1 MALKVLLLRK
11 QKELKEKELNELR
24 AKDADFERREAELTA
39 AVDEV
44 ENDEQR
50 AALDEMVTAFDAE
63 RTAHRAAVAAA
74 EQAVAG
80 IGEEIRALE
89 AAQETGTRKPAPT
102 PDDEERKDDK
112 KMSTRSEH
120 AVANIRAYGKM
131 TAEERSAFAA
141 REDVKGFLTSV
152 REAMQSKRAI
162 NNVGLTVPEVMLGL
176 LRENVLHYSKLYKHV
191 TVSRIRGEGR
201 VVIAGG
207 IPEAVWTECCG
218 NLNELTLGFNDAA
231 FGCWKLGG
239 YFVVC
244 NANLEDSDLDLAAEI
259 LTTLGQ
265 SIGYTDDKTILYGT
279 GTNMPLGIVPRL
291 AQTAQPAGYPATART
306 WVDLHET
313 NVVTIPNTATGL
325 GLFQQIALAAAKAKG
340 AYARGE
346 KVWVMNETTYS
357 FIQAQAMSIDASGAI
372 VSGINGTMP
381 VVGGV
386 IEVLPDSLIP
396 DYNIIMGYYELYR
409 MVERAGE
416 QYATSDQVFFLSDQ
430 TAFKATVRWDGQP
443 LIAEAF
449 VLIGINGT
457 APTTSVAFAQDGAN
471 EPKAVILPA
480 TATVAVGGTIQLN
493 PAIMPYGVSTTLT
506 WVSGTTGK
514 ATVDNTGKVTGVDAG
529 TSVITVTTGNGL
541 TAQCTVTVTA

>member
-63 RTAHRAAVAAA
+63 RTAHRDAVAAA

-80 IGEEIRALE
+80 IDEEIRGLE
-89 AAQETGTRKPAPT
+89 EAQETGTRKPT

-176 LRENVLHYSKLYKHV
+176 LRENVLRYSKLYRHV

-218 NLNELTLGFNDAA
+218 DR
-231 FGCWKLGG
+231 KS
-239 YFVVC
+239 VV
-244 NANLEDSDLDLAAEI
+244 
-259 LTTLGQ
+259 
-265 SIGYTDDKTILYGT
+265 
-279 GTNMPLGIVPRL
+279 
-291 AQTAQPAGYPATART
+291 
-306 WVDLHET
+306 
-313 NVVTIPNTATGL
+313 
-325 GLFQQIALAAAKAKG
+325 
-340 AYARGE
+340 
-346 KVWVMNETTYS
+346 
-357 FIQAQAMSIDASGAI
+357 
-372 VSGINGTMP
+372 
-381 VVGGV
+381 
-386 IEVLPDSLIP
+386 
-396 DYNIIMGYYELYR
+396 
-409 MVERAGE
+409 
-416 QYATSDQVFFLSDQ
+416 
-430 TAFKATVRWDGQP
+430 
-443 LIAEAF
+443 
-449 VLIGINGT
+449 
-457 APTTSVAFAQDGAN
+457 
-471 EPKAVILPA
+471 
-480 TATVAVGGTIQLN
+480 
-493 PAIMPYGVSTTLT
+493 
-506 WVSGTTGK
+506 
-514 ATVDNTGKVTGVDAG
+514 
-529 TSVITVTTGNGL
+529 
-541 TAQCTVTVTA
+541 